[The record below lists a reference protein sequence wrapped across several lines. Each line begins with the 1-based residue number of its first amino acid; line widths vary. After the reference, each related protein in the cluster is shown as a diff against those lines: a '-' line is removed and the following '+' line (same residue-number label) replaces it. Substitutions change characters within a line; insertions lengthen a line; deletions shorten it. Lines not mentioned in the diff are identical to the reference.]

1 MRENPFMDFK
11 GKCCSLNGKNEPKNV
26 PLFKTFSVSS
36 PKKQEFGNKLEVSFL
51 SLNVKFFG
59 K

>member
-36 PKKQEFGNKLEVSFL
+36 PKKQEFGNKLEVSF
-51 SLNVKFFG
+51 NKP
-59 K
+59 